1 MNHSL
6 AERAILSNLSKE
18 RVSMDPPKFT
28 NEEMLEG
35 LPPTTPN
42 LIASDVRTI
51 KAALSKLGQ
60 EEEEP
65 EYVVFS
71 CVPPSTID
79 EMVERPQLWG
89 GVCMRMFYS
98 ADFRKLIVKLPKPP
112 HETVSRGFESL
123 IREEA
128 KRQGVRQDLISKGSE
143 TIKQSPYAKEADSA
157 WGPRRQ
163 IPGHDNKWPTLVLEV
178 GLSEN
183 LHRLHIDLKWW
194 FSNSQGQVKV
204 VLVVSIQQKEP
215 KVVLERWEL
224 QRRRTHSYP
233 LRSLGGIPKEGTW
246 QNNQGPAVPTMVQKI
261 TYTLNPSTHTM
272 TSTGGPLVI
281 PFHKIFLNNTAPY
294 SIQGDFVFTA
304 AAFEQE
310 IAMEVW
316 EAQGF
321 LPRPQ

>member
-1 MNHSL
+1 
-6 AERAILSNLSKE
+6 
-18 RVSMDPPKFT
+18 MDAPKFT
-28 NEEMLEG
+28 SEEMLEA
-35 LPPTTPN
+35 LPPTTPD

-71 CVPPSTID
+71 CVPPSAIN

-98 ADFRKLIVKLPKPP
+98 ADSRKLIVKLPKLP

-143 TIKQSPYAKEADSA
+143 TIKQPPYAKEADSA

-163 IPGHDNKWPTLVLEV
+163 IPGRDDKWPTLVLEV

-183 LHRLHIDLKWW
+183 LRRLHIDLKWW
-194 FSNSQGQVKV
+194 FSNSRGQVKV
-204 VLVVSIQQKEP
+204 VLVVSIQRKEP
-215 KVVLERWEL
+215 KMVLERWEL

-233 LRSLGGIPKEGTW
+233 LRSLGGIPKEGTG
-246 QNNQGPAVPTMVQKI
+246 QNNQGDNDNQGPEVPTMVQKI
-261 TYTLNPSTHTM
+261 TYTLDPSSRTM

-281 PFHKIFLNNTAPY
+281 PFHKIFLKNTTPY
-294 SIQGDFVFTA
+294 SIQGDFAFTA

-310 IAMEVW
+310 VAMEVW